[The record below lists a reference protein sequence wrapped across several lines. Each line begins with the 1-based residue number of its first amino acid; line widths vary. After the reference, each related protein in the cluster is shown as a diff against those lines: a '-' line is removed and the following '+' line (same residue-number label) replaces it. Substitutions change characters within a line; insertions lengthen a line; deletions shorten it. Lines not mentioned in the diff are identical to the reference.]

1 MESINSFQSK
11 KLAGLPRT
19 SFDRDP
25 QFSSRTS
32 EPFNLFQDVQVIDEN
47 NSNATSLAM
56 SPTQLNSITGSIL
69 NRRSKS
75 NLVKQPISQNQAA
88 ILLYKKLHNHNTN
101 ADSIAESIRET
112 QAAYMD
118 LVNQRSRSS
127 DVIQRF
133 ASQK

>member
-11 KLAGLPRT
+11 KFAGLPRT
-19 SFDRDP
+19 SFERDP
-25 QFSSRTS
+25 HLSSGRTS
-32 EPFNLFQDVQVIDEN
+32 EAFNLFQDVQLVDEN
-47 NSNATSLAM
+47 NSNAASLGM
-56 SPTQLNSITGSIL
+56 SPTKLNSVSGSIL

-88 ILLYKKLHNHNTN
+88 ILLYRKLNNHNTD

-118 LVNQRSRSS
+118 LVN
-127 DVIQRF
+127 
-133 ASQK
+133 